1 MKKTTCNALKG
12 ACETEIQGATPEE
25 MAENAKKH
33 AMELMGQGDEAHKA
47 AAMKMME
54 MSSEEQRK
62 WFEEFKASFDAL
74 PEV

>member
-1 MKKTTCNALKG
+1 MKKITCNALKG
-12 ACETEIQGATPEE
+12 ACEAEILGATPEE

-33 AMELMGQGDEAHKA
+33 AMEMMGKGDEAHKA

-54 MSSEEQRK
+54 MSSEDQQK
-62 WFEEFKASFDAL
+62 WYEEFKAEFDAL